1 MLPPARLRRF
11 TPQGGALLDRRSRI
25 FESPGFWGTRAGER
39 SCSPLRAY
47 GTSPQGDALLD
58 RQSRNFESPGFW
70 GTSRGI
76 PVSVGAHAR
85 RRRRFFSSAC
95 AWRGGRAVRLVWAM
109 ARKCPN
115 IRRVEILRL
124 MRSAWVLG
132 RLWRFLFSS
141 VRALKRSGV
150 VWLGLAFGVSGQGGP
165 RPRVSDGG
173 AWLLAPCR
181 LAWRQSTVAFGLRCR
196 AVARRWRGQLGRIGG
211 AAVHRC
217 CLSALPIQRI
227 L

>member
-11 TPQGGALLDRRSRI
+11 PPGGRSLGLAEPDLR
-25 FESPGFWGTRAGER
+25 EPWVRGTRAGGR

-58 RQSRNFESPGFW
+58 RQSRIFESPGFW

-181 LAWRQSTVAFGLRCR
+181 LALRQSTVAFGLRCR
-196 AVARRWRGQLGRIGG
+196 AVARRWPGQLGRIGG